1 MRFIIKLNCIKY
13 VNKNIFL
20 IMGLTHDNLIIKL
33 EYILYIYMVHTLVN
47 KP

>member
-20 IMGLTHDNLIIKL
+20 IMGLTHDNLIIKNRI
-33 EYILYIYMVHTLVN
+33 YIVYIYGTHIS
-47 KP
+47 K